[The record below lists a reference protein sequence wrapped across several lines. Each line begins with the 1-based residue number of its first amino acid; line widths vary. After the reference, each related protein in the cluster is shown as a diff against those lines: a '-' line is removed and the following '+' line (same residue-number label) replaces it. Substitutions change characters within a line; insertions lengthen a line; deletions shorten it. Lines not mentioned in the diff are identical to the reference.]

1 VDDLTNGATRM
12 PRINPG
18 IRHILDLA
26 AKISL
31 AISGVALVVMTV
43 IVGAQVTCRYLIGF
57 SLTWVEPLA
66 IQLMGWFI
74 FMGAAVGIRE
84 GFHLSLDLLRHF
96 ASPRLN
102 AMMDA
107 CSMVV
112 VAVFGGFVF
121 WYGLALVI
129 RTWDTTISGLGIPGG
144 WDFMPLV
151 FSGILMSAFAL
162 ERLLDLDF
170 DASAPAE
177 PTITSSGA

>member
-1 VDDLTNGATRM
+1 M
-12 PRINPG
+12 SRINPK
-18 IRHILDLA
+18 IRCVLDWS

-31 AISGVALVVMTV
+31 AISGIALVVMTV
-43 IVGAQVTCRYLIGF
+43 IVGMQVFCRYVLNF

-102 AMMDA
+102 ALMDA
-107 CSMVV
+107 ASMIV
-112 VAVFGGFVF
+112 VAIFGGFVC
-121 WYGLALVI
+121 WYGAALVQ

-151 FSGILMSAFAL
+151 FAGVLMSAYAI
-162 ERLLDLDF
+162 ERLVDLDF
-170 DASAPAE
+170 GGTAE
-177 PTITSSGA
+177 AAHSTASGA